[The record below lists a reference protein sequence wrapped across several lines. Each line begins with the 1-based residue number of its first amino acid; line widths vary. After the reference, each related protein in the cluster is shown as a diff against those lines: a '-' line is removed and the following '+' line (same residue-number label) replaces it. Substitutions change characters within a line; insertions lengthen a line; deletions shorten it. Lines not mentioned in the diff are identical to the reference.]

1 MTTDK
6 ETTTATSEQLED
18 VVGESSRKRARSSVL
33 SDVEIG
39 RFGGNSTV
47 QDISESEVS
56 PLVFCF
62 VFFFLFFLL
71 FSLLSFFFILTF
83 STLFL
88 HVLLALPV
96 ILITDCLPKWHH
108 SGPLCFCFC
117 PS

>member
-6 ETTTATSEQLED
+6 ETTTTSEQLED

-56 PLVFCF
+56 PFVFCF
-62 VFFFLFFLL
+62 VFFLFFY
-71 FSLLSFFFILTF
+71 SLLSFFFILTF
-83 STLFL
+83 STLLLDVL
-88 HVLLALPV
+88 HFYMP
-96 ILITDCLPKWHH
+96 CL
-108 SGPLCFCFC
+108 SF
-117 PS
+117 